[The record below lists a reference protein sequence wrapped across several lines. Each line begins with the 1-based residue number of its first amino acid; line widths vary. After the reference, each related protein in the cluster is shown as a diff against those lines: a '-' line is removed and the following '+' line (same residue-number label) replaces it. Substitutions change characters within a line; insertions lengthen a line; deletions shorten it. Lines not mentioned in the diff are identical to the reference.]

1 MMRLIRLLKGGEMT
15 TPDIVDHI
23 LAHVGVKGMKW
34 GVRKDRAVDT
44 FVSRGLGISTTGNR
58 ERAAS
63 RGSTST
69 KSKSGA
75 QAVTV
80 SDKGKK
86 VKTSGGKG
94 HPAHPDALSAHRLGQ
109 VGKKSGLKALSNKE
123 LQDYAHRLQ
132 LEQNV
137 KRLNYNEM
145 SRGKKFVATLTGK
158 STSRLGDAS
167 INAGAAAMK
176 SSYVRKRAA
185 AGAAALAI
193 AM

>member
-1 MMRLIRLLKGGEMT
+1 MT
-15 TPDIVDHI
+15 TSDSVDDILTHY
-23 LAHVGVKGMKW
+23 GVKGMRW
-34 GVRKDRAVDT
+34 GVRR
-44 FVSRGLGISTTGNR
+44 S
-58 ERAAS
+58 
-63 RGSTST
+63 
-69 KSKSGA
+69 SGA

-86 VKTSGGKG
+86 LKTSGGKG

-158 STSRLGDAS
+158 GTNRLGDAS
-167 INAGAAAMK
+167 VNAGAAAMR
-176 SSYVRKRAA
+176 STYVRKRAA